1 MENLFNQITNFYNHP
16 LFVTVGGVTVTLAFI
31 AFIYRLA
38 CWTFGITPIAFR
50 LGIALWQRKVAIF
63 GSFEIFESLKN
74 SLIDSNIFKN
84 KNIIHISSDN
94 IDKAKDETIFLV
106 DWETFG
112 DKIGQVFSARKNN
125 QTAIVI
131 YAKPASIPQDKM
143 GDIANRAN
151 TVVVNF
157 RGRLLNDILTS
168 LITTSYDRN

>member
-1 MENLFNQITNFYNHP
+1 MGNILNQITNFYNHP
-16 LFVTVGGVTVTLAFI
+16 LFIIVGGVTVTLAFI

-38 CWTFGITPIAFR
+38 CWTFGITPIVFR
-50 LGIALWQRKVAIF
+50 LGIALWQREVAIF
-63 GSFEIFESLKN
+63 GSVEIFESLKN
-74 SLIDSNIFKN
+74 SLIDSNIFKK

-106 DWETFG
+106 DWETLG
-112 DKIGQVFSARKNN
+112 DKIEQIFSARKNH

-143 GDIANRAN
+143 SDIANRAN

>member
-1 MENLFNQITNFYNHP
+1 MENFFNQITNFYNHP
-16 LFVTVGGVTVTLAFI
+16 LFIIVGGVTVTLAFL

-38 CWTFGITPIAFR
+38 CWAFGITPIVFR

-63 GSFEIFESLKN
+63 GNVEIFQSLRD
-74 SLIDSNIFKN
+74 SLVDSNIFKK

-94 IDKAKDETIFLV
+94 IDKAKDQTIFLV
-106 DWETFG
+106 DWDTFG
-112 DKIGQVFSARKNN
+112 DKIEQVFSCRKNH

-131 YAKPASIPQDKM
+131 YAKPASIPLDKM
-143 GDIANRAN
+143 NDIANRAN

-157 RGRLLNDILTS
+157 RGRHLNDILTS

>member
-1 MENLFNQITNFYNHP
+1 MINILNQIADFYNHP
-16 LFVTVGGVTVTLAFI
+16 LFIIVGGATVTLAFI

-38 CWTFGITPIAFR
+38 CWTFGITPIVFR
-50 LGIALWQRKVAIF
+50 LGIAVWQRKVAIF
-63 GSFEIFESLKN
+63 GSVEKFESLKM
-74 SLIDSNIFKN
+74 SLIDSNIFKE

-112 DKIGQVFSARKNN
+112 DKVEQIFSARKND

-131 YAKPASIPQDKM
+131 YAKPTSIPQGIM
-143 GDIANRAN
+143 NDIANRAN

-168 LITTSYDRN
+168 LITTSYDRK

>member
-1 MENLFNQITNFYNHP
+1 MENLFIQIITFFNHP
-16 LFVTVGGVTVTLAFI
+16 FFILVGGLTVTLGI
-31 AFIYRLA
+31 LGFIYKVI
-38 CWTFGITPIAFR
+38 CWIFGITPIVFR
-50 LGIALWQRKVAIF
+50 LGIALWKRKIAIF
-63 GSFEIFESLKN
+63 GSAEVFESIKA
-74 SLIDSNIFKN
+74 SLTDSKIFKE
-84 KNIIHISSDN
+84 KNIVHIKLDN

-112 DKIGQVFSARKNN
+112 DKVEQIFSARKNH

-143 GDIANRAN
+143 NDIANRAN

>member
-1 MENLFNQITNFYNHP
+1 MENFFNQITNFYNHP
-16 LFVTVGGVTVTLAFI
+16 LFIIVGGVTVTAAFL

-38 CWTFGITPIAFR
+38 CWAFGITPIVFR

-63 GSFEIFESLKN
+63 GNAEIFQSLRD
-74 SLIDSNIFKN
+74 SLVDSNIFKK

-94 IDKAKDETIFLV
+94 IDKAKDQTIFLV
-106 DWETFG
+106 DWDTFG
-112 DKIGQVFSARKNN
+112 DKIEQVFSCRKNH

-131 YAKPASIPQDKM
+131 YAKPASIPLDKM
-143 GDIANRAN
+143 SDIANRAN